1 MKFYR
6 RANRK
11 QDSGKGKKSEKIFK
25 EKDKRFSKGKKINC
39 FNCGGLGHISSDC
52 LSPKDI
58 KKSMLAAQSDIDSNL
73 SDSIASKDTRYDQSD
88 FLAFVAS
95 IDSMDDSESDCEFN
109 DEENAEFL
117 ENMVHEYKC
126 LIKKFMKVN
135 NVVNSQKSK
144 IDMLNKEKIN
154 HIEKIRF
161 LETKY
166 QSLLERNDTLT

>member
-58 KKSMLAAQSDIDSNL
+58 KKSMLAA
-73 SDSIASKDTRYDQSD
+73 
-88 FLAFVAS
+88 
-95 IDSMDDSESDCEFN
+95 
-109 DEENAEFL
+109 
-117 ENMVHEYKC
+117 
-126 LIKKFMKVN
+126 
-135 NVVNSQKSK
+135 
-144 IDMLNKEKIN
+144 
-154 HIEKIRF
+154 
-161 LETKY
+161 
-166 QSLLERNDTLT
+166 

>member
-11 QDSGKGKKSEKIFK
+11 QDSRKGKKSKKIFK

-95 IDSMDDSESDCEFN
+95 IDSMHDSESDCEFN

-126 LIKKFMKVN
+126 LIKKIHE
-135 NVVNSQKSK
+135 SQ
-144 IDMLNKEKIN
+144 
-154 HIEKIRF
+154 
-161 LETKY
+161 
-166 QSLLERNDTLT
+166 